1 LVVVHDNQEAMM
13 KVMGSGS
20 PAHLTLRLR
29 EREVSGLDRA
39 LELREAMAGGS
50 SDATLELSP
59 TQVRA
64 EIAAVRERLAGAA
77 KLEQARVEITGPTW
91 LLAPVISSAAGAAAE
106 RLATTM
112 LRFTRDGRGVD
123 DAEELRE
130 AIGDA
135 SAWNE
140 TLIACRHAQHG
151 PPSGARMSDG

>member
-1 LVVVHDNQEAMM
+1 MVVHDNQEAKM

-64 EIAAVRERLAGAA
+64 EIVAARERLAGAA

-91 LLAPVISSAAGAAAE
+91 LLAPVISSAASAAAE

-135 SAWNE
+135 SAWSE

-151 PPSGARMSDG
+151 PPSGARTSGG

>member
-1 LVVVHDNQEAMM
+1 LVDVHDNQEAKM

-20 PAHLTLRLR
+20 PAYLTLRLR

-64 EIAAVRERLAGAA
+64 EIAAARERLAGAA
-77 KLEQARVEITGPTW
+77 ELEQARVEITGPTW
-91 LLAPVISSAAGAAAE
+91 LLAPVISSATGAAAE

-112 LRFTRDGRGVD
+112 LRFTRDGRGVE
-123 DAEELRE
+123 DAEELRA

-135 SAWNE
+135 SAWSE

-151 PPSGARMSDG
+151 PPSGARTSGD

>member
-1 LVVVHDNQEAMM
+1 M

-29 EREVSGLDRA
+29 GREVSGLDRE
-39 LELREAMAGGS
+39 LELREAVAGG
-50 SDATLELSP
+50 DPRDGAGGTLELSP

-64 EIAAVRERLAGAA
+64 EIAAARERLAGAA

-106 RLATTM
+106 RLTTTM

-135 SAWNE
+135 SAWSE

-151 PPSGARMSDG
+151 PPSGARTSDG